1 MRILIIRNY
10 PSYMDVSCNTYNIQE
25 VGLAKALIRKGHQC
39 DVVFWTDKDEQ
50 DVQIKVDKC
59 TFMNIFY
66 RKSIVIFKN
75 AIFKNIEKLISEYDI
90 IQPCEYNQYQ
100 AMYLAKKYPDKTVI
114 YHGPYYS
121 AFNKKYNLMCKIFDA
136 IYLRS
141 YIKKDT
147 KFIVKSNLAKEF
159 LESKGIKTKNITV
172 SGVGIDI
179 EMLSTPKDYKEI
191 DFINTIKNS
200 KYERKLLYIGRWEK
214 RRNIKFLF
222 DTLKK
227 IIDLGYN
234 IGLVMIGSGDIEY
247 KQECIQYAKEIG
259 VYSRILY
266 LDKLEQKYLSS
277 IYKECD
283 IFLLPTLYEIFGMVL
298 LEAMYYGLPVITT
311 HNGGSDIL
319 INNRVNGFI
328 EELDCNKWSQA
339 IIELLDNNEKRRK
352 IGQIANETITDNYTW
367 DSVVESIIKAYL
379 DRME

>member
-1 MRILIIRNY
+1 MKILIIRNY
-10 PSYMDVSCNTYNIQE
+10 PSYINVEFNTYNIQE
-25 VGLAKALIRKGHQC
+25 IGLAKALIRKGHQC

-50 DVQIKVDKC
+50 DIQIKVDNGA
-59 TFMNIFY
+59 FINIFY
-66 RKSIVIFKN
+66 RKSKVIFKN

-100 AMYLAKKYPDKTVI
+100 SMYLAKKYPDKTVI

-121 AFNKKYNLMCKIFDA
+121 KFNKKYNLMCKFFDVF
-136 IYLRS
+136 YLRN

-159 LESKGIKTKNITV
+159 LEVKGIKTENITV

-179 EMLSTPKDYKEI
+179 EMLSTPKEYKEI
-191 DFINTIKNS
+191 DFINQIKKS
-200 KYERKLLYIGRWEK
+200 KYEQKLLYIGRWEK

-222 DTLKK
+222 DTLKN
-227 IIDLGYN
+227 IIDLGYDT
-234 IGLVMIGSGDIEY
+234 GLVMIGSGDIEY
-247 KQECIQYAKEIG
+247 KQECIQYAKDIG
-259 VYSRILY
+259 IYSRILY

-311 HNGGSDIL
+311 YNGGSDIL

-328 EELDCNKWSQA
+328 EELYCNKWSEI
-339 IIELLDNNEKRRK
+339 IIELLDNNEKRLQ
-352 IGQIANETITDNYTW
+352 IGAIAKETIADNYTW
-367 DSVVESIIKAYL
+367 DSVVESIINAYI